1 MHFGS
6 EREIYG
12 NGNLSKKDQRS
23 PAGADGRGGK
33 VHRFFGLGEQRKTR
47 AAAIASYVAKHAGT
61 DADLDPELEAA
72 AVEFLLQQDG
82 E

>member
-1 MHFGS
+1 MEMEILVRKINVLRPEQMDEV
-6 EREIYG
+6 ERFIDFLVLE
-12 NGNLSKKDQRS
+12 NK
-23 PAGADGRGGK
+23 
-33 VHRFFGLGEQRKTR
+33 RKTR